1 MTHGSDRGEKGRVH
15 LIFYQQANCLRP
27 CFSNKTFGGRYGSHE
42 TEMSS
47 IQTADCSRMLEL
59 LETLEGERKVLILPQ
74 PRRIKGVAF
83 LTYQQLVQ
91 IRVHRKN
98 AEAAVAAPY

>member
-1 MTHGSDRGEKGRVH
+1 
-15 LIFYQQANCLRP
+15 
-27 CFSNKTFGGRYGSHE
+27 
-42 TEMSS
+42 
-47 IQTADCSRMLEL
+47 MLEL